1 VIGVDF
7 LCFFLKKSMKE
18 GVAVA
23 AVFIFFLNNGVSSLP
38 NNHFEKMKNPAST
51 GSYNI

>member
-1 VIGVDF
+1 
-7 LCFFLKKSMKE
+7 MK
-18 GVAVA
+18 GGSCGGGC
-23 AVFIFFLNNGVSSLP
+23 FIFFLNNGVSALP